1 MEITLP
7 RFAYTP
13 SETQG
18 ILRVGG
24 WTCFTIERP
33 WLRWTYPG
41 GQPFESCIP
50 EGTYD
55 LLPYIRRNGD
65 KALAMVNPDLGVY
78 FRKVDRPTDNQGN
91 RLGRFK
97 CLIHGRANYVTDVQG
112 CAATGESRVIDPDKN
127 KLMVTNSTVTMTELL
142 SRVGWETGHTIRI
155 YQAPGAID
163 TPLVT
168 L

>member
-1 MEITLP
+1 T
-7 RFAYTP
+7 
-13 SETQG
+13 
-18 ILRVGG
+18 
-24 WTCFTIERP
+24 
-33 WLRWTYPG
+33 
-41 GQPFESCIP
+41 
-50 EGTYD
+50 
-55 LLPYIRRNGD
+55 
-65 KALAMVNPDLGVY
+65 DLGVY
-78 FRKVDRPTDNQGN
+78 IRKGERPKDAQGN

-97 CLIHGRANYVTDVQG
+97 CLVHGRANYVTDVKG
-112 CAATGESRVIDPDKN
+112 CAATGENRVIDPDKN